1 MNSNFI
7 EIAIEFNN
15 LKHILNSDKKKI
27 FIAGAKGGYENCFA
41 LDKFIDL
48 YGDYFDICFIKQY
61 TPTKFLE
68 KYPSISLESL
78 IYLNDNIKKKSCI
91 LTTKWMEIPN
101 IPGIL
106 GIYLSYFSPFN
117 KPLYYT
123 SNIEYKLNDEGC
135 CFLMNFTNTDYYQL
149 NITNKYLIGD
159 IHIDNLLYKKRNF
172 KTNFPK
178 YDIVYFPNYISSGH
192 QPALTG
198 KPNEDN
204 IQNTYYQNELENYYT
219 YKESRIINN
228 VLKKY
233 SNKYSIVTL
242 PHPAYHHKVLLNGIE
257 YINPVFNKN
266 NIEFLLN
273 AKIVINSCKSFAGVC
288 LTLNK
293 PLIHLGCHLKTT
305 VLPIFE
311 DFLNIGSYNITEEL
325 TEENFEKC
333 LIQALNDEKK
343 ELREQLVNKYAKE
356 IYDPELE
363 SPTEK
368 IKNIIDSLLK

>member
-1 MNSNFI
+1 MNSNFTG
-7 EIAIEFNN
+7 IAAEFNN
-15 LKHILNSDKKKI
+15 LKHILISDKKKI
-27 FIAGAKGGYENCFA
+27 FIAGAKGGCENCFA

-48 YGDYFDICFIKQY
+48 YGVYFDIYFIKQY
-61 TPTKFLE
+61 TPTKFLG
-68 KYPSISLESL
+68 KYPTISLETI
-78 IYLNDNIKKKSCI
+78 IYLDIDIKKKSCI
-91 LTTKWMEIPN
+91 LVTKWMEIHN

-106 GIYLSYFSPFN
+106 EIYLSYFSPFN
-117 KPLYYT
+117 KTFYYM
-123 SNIEYKLNDEGC
+123 SNIENKFNDTGC
-135 CFLMNFTNTDYYQL
+135 FFLMNFTNTDYYNL

-159 IHIDNLLYKKRNF
+159 IHIDNLLYKEKNL
-172 KTNFPK
+172 KIDFPK
-178 YDIVYFPNYISSGH
+178 YDIIYFPNYISSGH
-192 QPALTG
+192 QIAITN
-198 KPNEDN
+198 KPNEN
-204 IQNTYYQNELENYYT
+204 NTQNAYYQNELENYYT
-219 YKESRIINN
+219 YKESHIINN

-273 AKIVINSCKSFAGVC
+273 AKLIINSCKSFAGVC

-305 VLPIFE
+305 VLPLFE

-343 ELREQLVNKYAKE
+343 ELREQFVNKYAKE

-368 IKNIIDSLLK
+368 VKNIIDSLIE